1 MVDAT
6 PVQSVGSEPAGPSF
20 VFVTAN
26 DVGFVSNFGFRVSG
40 LPVSVHSSHSQA
52 SGNPVKIGD
61 GCATVTGYRL
71 PRATGSERN
80 REGGSEVICPKS
92 GYRLGCARRGSAQRN
107 QLLRQEKDEASP
119 WRVCAK
125 GFDGCLHS
133 PFCRGLKVFL
143 WVSPDLRC
151 RATEVAGRAEGPPK
165 ISSRFRSGL
174 SIVNRKY

>member
-71 PRATGSERN
+71 PRPLVPKETGKAGARSYARSQDI
-80 REGGSEVICPKS
+80 GLGVLVVVPLS
-92 GYRLGCARRGSAQRN
+92 GINFSVKRRMRPALGVCAQRDSMDAFI
-107 QLLRQEKDEASP
+107 LRF
-119 WRVCAK
+119 V
-125 GFDGCLHS
+125 G
-133 PFCRGLKVFL
+133 V
-143 WVSPDLRC
+143 
-151 RATEVAGRAEGPPK
+151 
-165 ISSRFRSGL
+165 
-174 SIVNRKY
+174 